1 MLAGSQIGRRPAGAH
16 TRTALRSGRQLLAL
30 STENHASQT
39 ERHGGWSEGL

>member
-1 MLAGSQIGRRPAGAH
+1 MLARSQIGRRPSGALA
-16 TRTALRSGRQLLAL
+16 RTALRSGRLLLAL